1 MDLSIIVPV
10 YNEEESVESLV
21 QETRSALASMGK
33 DYEIIVVDDGSTD
46 GTYPIL
52 SRLHKGES
60 KLKVI
65 RFKRNFGQ
73 TAALAAGLA
82 NARGE
87 VIVSMDG
94 DGQSDPEDIPLLLRK
109 LEEGFDLVNGWRFP
123 RRDPFWS
130 RRVPSQ
136 IANGIISWL
145 TQVKLHDFGCT
156 LKAIRRDIA
165 KDLKLLLFNMLS
177 RLVITFLSR
186 SKYLL
191 ISWLQSPSAVILE
204 LPKNKVCQCF
214 PSYLP

>member
-52 SRLHKGES
+52 YRLHKGAS

-94 DGQSDPEDIPLLLRK
+94 DGQNDPEDIPLLLRK
-109 LEEGFDLVNGWRFP
+109 LE
-123 RRDPFWS
+123 
-130 RRVPSQ
+130 
-136 IANGIISWL
+136 
-145 TQVKLHDFGCT
+145 
-156 LKAIRRDIA
+156 
-165 KDLKLLLFNMLS
+165 
-177 RLVITFLSR
+177 
-186 SKYLL
+186 
-191 ISWLQSPSAVILE
+191 
-204 LPKNKVCQCF
+204 
-214 PSYLP
+214 